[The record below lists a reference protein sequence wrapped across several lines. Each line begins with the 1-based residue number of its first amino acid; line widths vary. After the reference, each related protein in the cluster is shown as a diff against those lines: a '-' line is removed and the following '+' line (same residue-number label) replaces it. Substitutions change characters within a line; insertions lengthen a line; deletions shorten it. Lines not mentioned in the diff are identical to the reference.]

1 MRSLSKTALGL
12 LFVLSLLA
20 AFPSCARKAS
30 EEELVKE
37 TLAKAAQAAE
47 EKDMAG
53 VMRAISK
60 KYADDSGNDYNA
72 VKGIVFHEVMKP
84 GRVSIFI
91 RKNDVEVKEGTALAQ
106 VRAII
111 TRGGAVEG
119 IKDIVPEN
127 ADGFLFSI
135 VLKKEDG
142 AWKAVSAKWES
153 IGAAGLL

>member
-1 MRSLSKTALGL
+1 MRSLSKTAWA
-12 LFVLSLLA
+12 LFAVLSLLA
-20 AFPSCARKAS
+20 AFSSCARRAS
-30 EEELVKE
+30 EEELIKE

-53 VMRAISK
+53 VMRAISR

-72 VKGIVFHEVMKP
+72 VKGIVFYEVMKK
-84 GRVSIFI
+84 GSVSIFI
-91 RKNDVEVKEGTALAQ
+91 RKDDVEVKEDTALAQ
-106 VRAII
+106 VRALI

-142 AWKAVSAKWES
+142 TWKAVSAKWES

>member
-1 MRSLSKTALGL
+1 MFA
-12 LFVLSLLA
+12 VLSLLA
-20 AFPSCARKAS
+20 ALPSCARRAS

-37 TLAKAAQAAE
+37 TLAKVARAAE

-53 VMRAISK
+53 VMRAISR

-72 VKGIVFHEVMKP
+72 VKGIVFYEVMKP
-84 GRVSIFI
+84 GRVRIFI
-91 RKNDVEVKEGTALAQ
+91 RKDDVEVKQGTALAQ

-111 TRGGAVEG
+111 TSGGAAEG

-142 AWKAVSAKWES
+142 AWKAVSARWES
-153 IGAAGLL
+153 IGASGLL